1 MSQPIASKPDYGN
14 WVPSKLVYVPAAL
27 AVLLGGLSVLSA
39 WLVLPALL
47 FFACASGFAYGR
59 WKLSDRGGG
68 IQSKIWALV
77 LQHLHWQGEGEVLD
91 IGCGNG
97 PLTIAIAKAYPSAHV
112 TGIDYWGG
120 PWAYSKAVCENNAAI
135 EGVATRVTFQRAS
148 AAELPFHDGTF
159 DVVVSNLVFH
169 EVRGVAD
176 KKLVIREALRVLKKG
191 GIFVFQDLFLL
202 KRIYGDIGDV
212 LSAIR
217 GWGVADVAFFATNRA
232 FSAPTVLKL
241 PFMVG
246 TIGIVHGSK

>member
-1 MSQPIASKPDYGN
+1 MSKPIASKPDYGN
-14 WVPSKLVYVPAAL
+14 WVPSKMVYVPAAL
-27 AVLLGGLSVLSA
+27 AVLLGGLSVFSV

-47 FFACASGFAYGR
+47 FFACACSFAYGR
-59 WKLSDRGGG
+59 WKLSARGGD

-91 IGCGNG
+91 VGCGNG
-97 PLTIAIAKAYPSAHV
+97 PLTIAIAKAYRSAHV

-120 PWAYSKAVCENNAAI
+120 PWAYSKAVCERNAAV
-135 EGVATRVTFQRAS
+135 EGVTTQVTFQKAS
-148 AAELPFHDGTF
+148 AAELPFNDGTF
-159 DVVVSNLVFH
+159 DVVVSNLAFH

-176 KKLVIREALRVLKKG
+176 KKLVIKEALRVLKKG

-202 KRIYGDIGDV
+202 KRIYGDIGDL

-217 GWGVADVAFFATNRA
+217 GWGVAGVDFVATNEA
-232 FSAPTVLKL
+232 FSTSKVLKL